1 MQSNISL
8 NTNIHTSHLIHGIRE
23 QIKIPALP
31 QEAAGSP
38 RLLTSIISKFFQ
50 NVYFDPGKRENSFF
64 QI

>member
-1 MQSNISL
+1 M
-8 NTNIHTSHLIHGIRE
+8 RE